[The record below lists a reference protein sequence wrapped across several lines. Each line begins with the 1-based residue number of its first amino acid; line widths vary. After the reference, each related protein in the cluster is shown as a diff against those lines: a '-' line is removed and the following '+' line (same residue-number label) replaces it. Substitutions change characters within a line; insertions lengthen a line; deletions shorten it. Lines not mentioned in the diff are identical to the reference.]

1 MQSPS
6 LLTASN
12 AIYSAIVDHNLALSQ
27 KADRGEITHQ
37 QYTVQAF
44 PSCALTLIGNA
55 IQESIAKFEE
65 QQKEIANNQA
75 EHDKKVSM
83 NIETGDPTLGQ
94 ATMTVHS

>member
-12 AIYSAIVDHNLALSQ
+12 AIYKAIVDHNLALSQ

-44 PSCALTLIGNA
+44 PSCALTLIGCA
-55 IQESIAKFEE
+55 IQESVRVFDE
-65 QQKEIANNQA
+65 QQKEIADNQA